1 MYLPKIICR
10 ISIGYSSFQ
19 QWYDCKRI
27 KISFD
32 EGVHMTCQ
40 KDMSCIKF
48 SNLLNTMASTKMN
61 TKSLRDPYKYSAMYD
76 QQVHQSQNTHG
87 KTQKQL
93 MVPWFINNSTLGSEP
108 FSRKEPNYSAKRCFG
123 NLKNAASLLWIA
135 ETVGICKSK
144 VAEAFEDAKKERDCR
159 RACGAIRHII
169 TWSMIMQVVHNK
181 TV

>member
-1 MYLPKIICR
+1 M
-10 ISIGYSSFQ
+10 F
-19 QWYDCKRI
+19 
-27 KISFD
+27 FV
-32 EGVHMTCQ
+32 EGVHTMCQ
-40 KDMSCIKF
+40 KDMTCIEF
-48 SNLLNTMASTKMN
+48 SNLLNTMASAKISN
-61 TKSLRDPYKYSAMYD
+61 KKSCDLYKYSAKYD

-87 KTQKQL
+87 KTQKQV

-144 VAEAFEDAKKERDCR
+144 VVAAFEDARKETDCR

-169 TWSMIMQVVHNK
+169 TWSMIMQAVHNQNCSA
-181 TV
+181 